1 MMKLVIIIIIIMMM
15 KIKIKIMIMSIK
27 SAQLKIYKAKIFIKN
42 KLGAF
47 DARHHQGEL
56 KKSDNSNKA

>member
-1 MMKLVIIIIIIMMM
+1 MMM
-15 KIKIKIMIMSIK
+15 KIKIMIMSIK

>member
-1 MMKLVIIIIIIMMM
+1 MMM
-15 KIKIKIMIMSIK
+15 KIKIMIMSIK

-56 KKSDNSNKA
+56 KKKVIIVTKHKKARRSISL